1 MEGDHK
7 VESSVEGC
15 EGEPGDV
22 AEGCYDTIL
31 VISYVWLIK
40 RAGSAWSWLLCGSC
54 IHIWC

>member
-54 IHIWC
+54 IHI